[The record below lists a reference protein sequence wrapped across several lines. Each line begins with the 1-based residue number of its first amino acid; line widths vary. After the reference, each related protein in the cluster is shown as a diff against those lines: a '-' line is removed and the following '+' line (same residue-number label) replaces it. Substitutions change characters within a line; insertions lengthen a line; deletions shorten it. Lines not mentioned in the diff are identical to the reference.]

1 MPLTTAQLA
10 TWASLAT
17 LVERLPRALDAQL
30 QESCGLTHFEFGL
43 LYALDAAPERTL
55 RLSTLAG
62 YASSTLSRL
71 SHGWSAAGSFGVRRI
86 RRTDGSPSASCPRPA
101 TTSWS
106 RRCPIITIS
115 FASSCSTHSATR
127 RPHGSVR

>member
-1 MPLTTAQLA
+1 MALRPDQLT

-43 LYALDAAPERTL
+43 LYALDTAPERTL

-62 YASSTLSRL
+62 YASSK
-71 SHGWSAAGSFGVRRI
+71 
-86 RRTDGSPSASCPRPA
+86 AS
-101 TTSWS
+101 T
-106 RRCPIITIS
+106 
-115 FASSCSTHSATR
+115 
-127 RPHGSVR
+127 